1 MDEVAEAR
9 EAAVEAG
16 IRDRG
21 AVEEHAAR
29 DVEPHLDEILMRR
42 PPGELAEDARK
53 LEGTHG
59 HRRGE
64 RGERVWL
71 GVALLDGLADRVHA
85 LRVPAEL
92 RWSMK
97 PVAVAV
103 AVAQRGEKLA
113 APGVDGH
120 AVAGREKRCQSPA
133 QEGYAVRP
141 ARHDAA

>member
-1 MDEVAEAR
+1 MGGAPPALPGPSLRSGCRDDGRRPAAEAALELMDEVAEAR

-59 HRRGE
+59 HRRG
-64 RGERVWL
+64 
-71 GVALLDGLADRVHA
+71 DRKSV
-85 LRVPAEL
+85 V
-92 RWSMK
+92 
-97 PVAVAV
+97 
-103 AVAQRGEKLA
+103 
-113 APGVDGH
+113 
-120 AVAGREKRCQSPA
+120 
-133 QEGYAVRP
+133 
-141 ARHDAA
+141 